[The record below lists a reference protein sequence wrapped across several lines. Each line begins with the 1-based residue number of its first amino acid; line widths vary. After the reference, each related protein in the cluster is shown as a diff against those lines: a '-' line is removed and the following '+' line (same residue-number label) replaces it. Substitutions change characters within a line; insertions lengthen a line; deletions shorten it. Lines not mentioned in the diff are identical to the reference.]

1 MIGRAGNALPALLI
15 SFQYSTELRSGIV
28 PKRKVD
34 DLMRKTR
41 FNPDHFHPNQIPM
54 YLVLV
59 PLAIFMAVPIVFI
72 INHAF
77 KPIEELFAFPPRF
90 LVENPV
96 MDNFTRLARQASAGG
111 ISISRYIFNSLIVT
125 VAVVFLSMVMSS
137 MAAFAL
143 SKLRFRAKAMLMEI
157 NNLAM
162 MFVPIAVIIPRYLLV
177 DNLGMI
183 NTYFAHIL
191 PLLAMPVGMFLVK
204 QFTDQVP
211 DSLIEAAV
219 VDGAGY
225 FKVYYRIILPM
236 IKPAL
241 ATVAILAFQ
250 SVWNNTETS
259 TMYTNKESMR
269 TLTFY
274 MNTLASNTNSVAGQ
288 GMAAAS
294 SLIMFLPNL
303 ILFILCQSKVMNTMA
318 HSGIK

>member
-1 MIGRAGNALPALLI
+1 
-15 SFQYSTELRSGIV
+15 
-28 PKRKVD
+28 
-34 DLMRKTR
+34 MRRTH
-41 FNPDHFHPNQIPM
+41 FNPDRFHPNQIPM

-59 PLAIFMAVPIVFI
+59 PLAIFMAIPIVFI

-77 KPIEELFAFPPRF
+77 KPIDELFAFPPRF

-96 MDNFTRLARQASAGG
+96 TDNFTRLARQASAGG
-111 ISISRYIFNSLIVT
+111 ISIGRYIFNSLMAT
-125 VAVVFLSMVMSS
+125 VSVVLLSMAMSS

-143 SKLRFRAKAMLMEI
+143 SKLRFRGKSALMEI

-162 MFVPIAVIIPRYLLV
+162 MFVPVAVIIPRYLLV
-177 DNLGMI
+177 DKLGMI

-191 PLLAMPVGMFLVK
+191 PLVAMPVGMFLVK

-211 DSLIEAAV
+211 DSLIEAAI

-236 IKPAL
+236 IRPAL

-250 SVWNNTETS
+250 SVWSNTETS
-259 TMYTNKESMR
+259 AMYTSKESMR

-274 MNTLASNTNSVAGQ
+274 MNTLASNTNAVAGQ
-288 GMAAAS
+288 GVAAAA

-303 ILFILCQSKVMNTMA
+303 VLFILCQSKVMNTMA

>member
-1 MIGRAGNALPALLI
+1 
-15 SFQYSTELRSGIV
+15 
-28 PKRKVD
+28 
-34 DLMRKTR
+34 MRKTR
-41 FNPDHFHPNQIPM
+41 FNPDRFHLNQIPM

-59 PLAIFMAVPIVFI
+59 PLALFMALPIVFI

-77 KPIEELFAFPPRF
+77 KPIDELFAFPPRF
-90 LVENPV
+90 FVENPV
-96 MDNFTRLARQASAGG
+96 FDNFVKLARQASAGG
-111 ISISRYIFNSLIVT
+111 ISISRYIFNSVIVT
-125 VAVVFLSMVMSS
+125 GSVVFLSMIISS

-143 SKLRFRAKAMLMEI
+143 SKLRFRAKGILMEI

-162 MFVPIAVIIPRYLLV
+162 MFVPVAVIIPRYLLV
-177 DNLGMI
+177 EKMGII

-191 PLLAMPVGMFLVK
+191 PLIALPVGMFLVK

-219 VDGAGY
+219 VDGANY
-225 FKVYYRIILPM
+225 FTVYRKIILPM
-236 IKPAL
+236 IKPAI

-259 TMYTNKESMR
+259 AMYTNKESMR

-274 MNTLASNTNSVAGQ
+274 MNTLASNTNAVAGQ
-288 GMAAAS
+288 GIAAAA

>member
-1 MIGRAGNALPALLI
+1 
-15 SFQYSTELRSGIV
+15 
-28 PKRKVD
+28 
-34 DLMRKTR
+34 MRKTK
-41 FNPDHFHPNQIPM
+41 FNPPGFHLNQIPM

-59 PLAIFMAVPIVFI
+59 PLALFMSLPILFI

-90 LVENPV
+90 FVDNPCV
-96 MDNFTRLARQASAGG
+96 DNFVQLSRQASAGG
-111 ISISRYIFNSLIVT
+111 ISISRYISNSALAT
-125 VAVVFLSMVMSS
+125 ASVVLLSMLFSS

-143 SKLRFRAKAMLMEI
+143 SKLRFTGKYTLMEI

-162 MFVPIAVIIPRYLLV
+162 MFVPVAVIIPRYLLV
-177 DNLGMI
+177 DKLGMI

-225 FKVYYRIILPM
+225 FTIYRKIILPM
-236 IKPAL
+236 IKPAV

-250 SVWNNTETS
+250 QVWNNTETS
-259 TMYTNKESMR
+259 TMFTNKESMR

-274 MNTLASNTNSVAGQ
+274 MNTLATNTNTVVGQ
-288 GMAAAS
+288 GMSAAA

-303 ILFILCQSKVMNTMA
+303 LLFCLCQSKVMNTMA

>member
-1 MIGRAGNALPALLI
+1 
-15 SFQYSTELRSGIV
+15 
-28 PKRKVD
+28 
-34 DLMRKTR
+34 MRKTR

-54 YLVLV
+54 YMVLV
-59 PLAIFMAVPIVFI
+59 PLAVFMAIPIVFI

-96 MDNFTRLARQASAGG
+96 LDNFTRLARQASAGG
-111 ISISRYIFNSLIVT
+111 ISISRYIFNSLVVT
-125 VAVVFLSMVMSS
+125 AAVVFLSMAMSS

-143 SKLRFRAKAMLMEI
+143 SKLRFRAKSTLMEI

-177 DNLGMI
+177 DSLGMI

-191 PLLAMPVGMFLVK
+191 PLVAMPVGMFLVK

-211 DSLIEAAV
+211 DSLIEAAI

-225 FKVYYRIILPM
+225 FKVYHKIILPM

>member
-1 MIGRAGNALPALLI
+1 
-15 SFQYSTELRSGIV
+15 
-28 PKRKVD
+28 
-34 DLMRKTR
+34 MRKTR
-41 FNPDHFHPNQIPM
+41 FNPHGFHANQIPM

-59 PLAIFMAVPIVFI
+59 PLAVFMSLPIVFI

-90 LVENPV
+90 FVSNPS
-96 MDNFTRLARQASAGG
+96 MDNFVKLGRQASAGG
-111 ISISRYIFNSLIVT
+111 ISISRYVFNSTLVT
-125 VAVVFLSMVMSS
+125 VSVVVLSMLISS

-143 SKLRFRAKAMLMEI
+143 SKLRFRGKHVLMEI

-162 MFVPIAVIIPRYLLV
+162 MFVPIAVTIPRYLLV

-191 PLLAMPVGMFLVK
+191 PLIAMPVGMFLVK

-211 DSLIEAAV
+211 DSLMEAAI

-225 FKVYYRIILPM
+225 WTVYRKIILPM
-236 IKPAL
+236 IKPAV

-250 SVWNNTETS
+250 QVWNNTETS
-259 TMYTNKESMR
+259 TMYINKESMR

-274 MNTLASNTNSVAGQ
+274 MNTLASNTNAVAGQ
-288 GMAAAS
+288 GTAAAA

-303 ILFILCQSKVMNTMA
+303 ILFIFMQSKVMNTMA
-318 HSGIK
+318 HSGLK

>member
-1 MIGRAGNALPALLI
+1 
-15 SFQYSTELRSGIV
+15 
-28 PKRKVD
+28 
-34 DLMRKTR
+34 MRKTR
-41 FNPDHFHPNQIPM
+41 FNPDRFHLNQIPM

-59 PLAIFMAVPIVFI
+59 PLALFMALPIVFI

-77 KPIEELFAFPPRF
+77 KPIDELFAFPPRF
-90 LVENPV
+90 FVENPV
-96 MDNFTRLARQASAGG
+96 FDNFVKLARQASAGG
-111 ISISRYIFNSLIVT
+111 ISISRYIFNSVIVT
-125 VAVVFLSMVMSS
+125 GSVVLLSMLFSS

-143 SKLRFRAKAMLMEI
+143 SKLRFRAKNILMEI

-162 MFVPIAVIIPRYLLV
+162 MFVPVAVIIPRYLLV
-177 DNLGMI
+177 EKMGII

-191 PLLAMPVGMFLVK
+191 PLLALPVGMFLVK

-211 DSLIEAAV
+211 DSLIEAAI
-219 VDGAGY
+219 VDGANY
-225 FKVYYRIILPM
+225 FTVYRRIILPM
-236 IKPAL
+236 IKPAI

-274 MNTLASNTNSVAGQ
+274 MGTLASNTNAVAGQ
-288 GMAAAS
+288 GIAAAA

>member
-1 MIGRAGNALPALLI
+1 
-15 SFQYSTELRSGIV
+15 
-28 PKRKVD
+28 
-34 DLMRKTR
+34 MRKTR
-41 FNPDHFHPNQIPM
+41 FNPDKFHFNQIPM

-59 PLAIFMAVPIVFI
+59 PLALFMALPIVFI

-77 KPIEELFAFPPRF
+77 KPIDELFAFPPRF
-90 LVENPV
+90 FVENPV
-96 MDNFTRLARQASAGG
+96 FDNFVKLARQASAGG
-111 ISISRYIFNSLIVT
+111 ISISRYIFNSVIVT
-125 VAVVFLSMVMSS
+125 GSVVFLSMIISS

-143 SKLRFRAKAMLMEI
+143 SKLRFRAKGILMEI

-162 MFVPIAVIIPRYLLV
+162 MFVPVAVIIPRYLLV
-177 DNLGMI
+177 EKMGII

-191 PLLAMPVGMFLVK
+191 PLIALPVGMFLVK

-211 DSLIEAAV
+211 NSLIEAAV
-219 VDGAGY
+219 VDGANY
-225 FKVYYRIILPM
+225 FTVYRKIILPM
-236 IKPAL
+236 IKPAI

-259 TMYTNKESMR
+259 AMYTNKESMR

-274 MNTLASNTNSVAGQ
+274 MNTLASNTNAVAGQ
-288 GMAAAS
+288 GIAAAA

>member
-1 MIGRAGNALPALLI
+1 
-15 SFQYSTELRSGIV
+15 
-28 PKRKVD
+28 
-34 DLMRKTR
+34 MRKTR
-41 FNPDHFHPNQIPM
+41 FNPDKFHFNQIPM

-59 PLAIFMAVPIVFI
+59 PLALFMALPIVFI
-72 INHAF
+72 VNHAF
-77 KPIEELFAFPPRF
+77 KPIDELFAFPPRF
-90 LVENPV
+90 FVENPV
-96 MDNFTRLARQASAGG
+96 FDNFVKLARQASAGG
-111 ISISRYIFNSLIVT
+111 ISISRYIFNSVIVT
-125 VAVVFLSMVMSS
+125 GSVVFLSMIISS

-143 SKLRFRAKAMLMEI
+143 SKLRFRAKGILMEI

-162 MFVPIAVIIPRYLLV
+162 MFVPVAVIIPRYLLV
-177 DNLGMI
+177 EKMGII

-191 PLLAMPVGMFLVK
+191 PLIALPVGMFLVK

-211 DSLIEAAV
+211 NSLIEAAV
-219 VDGAGY
+219 VDGANY
-225 FKVYYRIILPM
+225 FTVYRKIILPM
-236 IKPAL
+236 IKPAI

-259 TMYTNKESMR
+259 AMYTNKESMR

-274 MNTLASNTNSVAGQ
+274 MNTLASNTNAVAGQ
-288 GMAAAS
+288 GIAAAA

>member
-1 MIGRAGNALPALLI
+1 
-15 SFQYSTELRSGIV
+15 
-28 PKRKVD
+28 
-34 DLMRKTR
+34 MRKTH
-41 FNPDHFHPNQIPM
+41 FNPSKFRLNQLPM
-54 YLVLV
+54 YVVLV
-59 PLAIFMAVPIVFI
+59 PLAVFMALPIVFI

-77 KPIEELFAFPPRF
+77 KPIEELFAFPPTF

-96 MDNFTRLARQASAGG
+96 TDNFTRLLRQASAGG
-111 ISISRYIFNSLIVT
+111 ISISRYVFNSLIVT
-125 VAVVFLSMVMSS
+125 ISVVLLSISISS

-143 SKLRFRAKAMLMEI
+143 SKLRLRAKRTLMEI

-177 DNLGMI
+177 DGLGLI

-191 PLLAMPVGMFLVK
+191 PLVAMPVGMFLVK

-225 FKVYYRIILPM
+225 FRVFYRIILPM
-236 IKPAL
+236 IRPAI
-241 ATVAILAFQ
+241 ATVAILSFQ

-259 TMYTNKESMR
+259 AMFTNRESMR

-274 MNTLASNTNSVAGQ
+274 MSTLSGQTNAVAGQ
-288 GMAAAS
+288 GIAAAAS
-294 SLIMFLPNL
+294 LLMLLPNL
-303 ILFILCQSKVMNTMA
+303 LLFILCQSRVMNTMA
-318 HSGIK
+318 HSGLK

>member
-1 MIGRAGNALPALLI
+1 
-15 SFQYSTELRSGIV
+15 
-28 PKRKVD
+28 
-34 DLMRKTR
+34 MRKTR
-41 FNPDHFHPNQIPM
+41 FNPDKFHFNQIPM

-59 PLAIFMAVPIVFI
+59 PLALFMALPIVFI

-77 KPIEELFAFPPRF
+77 KPIDELFAFPPRF
-90 LVENPV
+90 FVENPV
-96 MDNFTRLARQASAGG
+96 FDNFVKLARQASAGG
-111 ISISRYIFNSLIVT
+111 ISISRYIFNSVIVT
-125 VAVVFLSMVMSS
+125 GSVVFLSMIISS

-143 SKLRFRAKAMLMEI
+143 SKLRFRAKGILMEI

-162 MFVPIAVIIPRYLLV
+162 MFVPVAVIIPRYLLV
-177 DNLGMI
+177 EKMGII

-191 PLLAMPVGMFLVK
+191 PLIALPVGMFLVK

-219 VDGAGY
+219 VDGANY
-225 FKVYYRIILPM
+225 FTVYRKIILPM
-236 IKPAL
+236 IKPAI

-259 TMYTNKESMR
+259 AMYTNKESMR

-274 MNTLASNTNSVAGQ
+274 MNTLASNTHAVAGQ
-288 GMAAAS
+288 GIAAAA

>member
-1 MIGRAGNALPALLI
+1 
-15 SFQYSTELRSGIV
+15 
-28 PKRKVD
+28 
-34 DLMRKTR
+34 MRKTR
-41 FNPDHFHPNQIPM
+41 FNPQGFHANQIPM

-59 PLAIFMAVPIVFI
+59 PLALFMSLPIIFI

-90 LVENPV
+90 FVSNPS
-96 MDNFTRLARQASAGG
+96 MDNFVKLSRQASAGG
-111 ISISRYIFNSLIVT
+111 ISISRYVFNSTLVT
-125 VAVVFLSMVMSS
+125 VSVVVLSMLISS

-143 SKLRFRAKAMLMEI
+143 SKLRFRGKNVLMEI

-162 MFVPIAVIIPRYLLV
+162 MFVPIAVTIPRYLLV

-191 PLLAMPVGMFLVK
+191 PLIAMPVGMFLVK

-211 DSLIEAAV
+211 DSLMEAAI

-225 FKVYYRIILPM
+225 LTVYWKIILPM
-236 IKPAL
+236 IKPAV

-250 SVWNNTETS
+250 QVWNNTETS
-259 TMYTNKESMR
+259 TMYINKESMR

-274 MNTLASNTNSVAGQ
+274 MNTLASNTNAVAGQ
-288 GMAAAS
+288 GTAAAA

-303 ILFILCQSKVMNTMA
+303 ILFIFMQSKVMNTMA
-318 HSGIK
+318 HSGLK

>member
-1 MIGRAGNALPALLI
+1 
-15 SFQYSTELRSGIV
+15 
-28 PKRKVD
+28 
-34 DLMRKTR
+34 MRKTR
-41 FNPDHFHPNQIPM
+41 FNPDRFHLNQIPM

-59 PLAIFMAVPIVFI
+59 PLALFMALPIVFI

-77 KPIEELFAFPPRF
+77 KPIDELFAFPPRF
-90 LVENPV
+90 FVENPV
-96 MDNFTRLARQASAGG
+96 FDNFVKLARQASAGG
-111 ISISRYIFNSLIVT
+111 ISISRYIFNSVIVT
-125 VAVVFLSMVMSS
+125 GSVVLLSMLFSS

-143 SKLRFRAKAMLMEI
+143 SKLRFRAKNVLMEI

-162 MFVPIAVIIPRYLLV
+162 MFVPVAVIIPRYLLV
-177 DNLGMI
+177 EKMGII
-183 NTYFAHIL
+183 NTYLAHIL
-191 PLLAMPVGMFLVK
+191 PLLALPVGMFLVK

-211 DSLIEAAV
+211 DSLIEAAI
-219 VDGAGY
+219 VDGANY
-225 FKVYYRIILPM
+225 FTVYRRIILPM
-236 IKPAL
+236 IKPAI

-274 MNTLASNTNSVAGQ
+274 MNTLASNTNAVAGQ
-288 GMAAAS
+288 GIAAAA

>member
-1 MIGRAGNALPALLI
+1 
-15 SFQYSTELRSGIV
+15 
-28 PKRKVD
+28 
-34 DLMRKTR
+34 MRKTR

-111 ISISRYIFNSLIVT
+111 ISISLYIFNSLIVT

-211 DSLIEAAV
+211 DSLIEAAI

-225 FKVYYRIILPM
+225 FKVYHKIILPM

>member
-1 MIGRAGNALPALLI
+1 
-15 SFQYSTELRSGIV
+15 
-28 PKRKVD
+28 
-34 DLMRKTR
+34 MRKTH
-41 FNPDHFHPNQIPM
+41 FNPDRFHLNQIPM

-59 PLAIFMAVPIVFI
+59 PLAIFMAIPIVFI

-77 KPIEELFAFPPRF
+77 KPIEELFAFPPTF
-90 LVENPV
+90 FVENPV
-96 MDNFTRLARQASAGG
+96 MDNFTRLVRQANAGG
-111 ISISRYIFNSLIVT
+111 ISISRYIFNSLVVT
-125 VAVVFLSMVMSS
+125 ASVVLLSIVMSS

-143 SKLRFRAKAMLMEI
+143 SKLRFRAKNTLMEI

-177 DNLGMI
+177 DNLGLI
-183 NTYFAHIL
+183 NTYFAHVL
-191 PLLAMPVGMFLVK
+191 PLVAMPVGMFLVK

-211 DSLIEAAV
+211 DSLIEAAI

-225 FKVYYRIILPM
+225 FKVYRKIILPM
-236 IKPAL
+236 IKPAI

-274 MNTLASNTNSVAGQ
+274 MNTLASNTNAVAGQ
-288 GMAAAS
+288 GVAAAA

>member
-1 MIGRAGNALPALLI
+1 
-15 SFQYSTELRSGIV
+15 
-28 PKRKVD
+28 
-34 DLMRKTR
+34 MRKTR

-59 PLAIFMAVPIVFI
+59 PLALFMAVPIVVI
-72 INHAF
+72 VNHAF
-77 KPIEELFAFPPRF
+77 TPIEELFAFPPRF
-90 LVENPV
+90 LVETPV

-111 ISISRYIFNSLIVT
+111 IPISRYTFNSLVVT
-125 VAVVFLSMVMSS
+125 IAVVFLSMLMSS

-143 SKLRFRAKAMLMEI
+143 SKLRLRAKKTLMEI

-177 DNLGMI
+177 DKLGMI

-211 DSLIEAAV
+211 DSLIAAAV

-225 FKVYYRIILPM
+225 FKVYHKIILPM

-274 MNTLASNTNSVAGQ
+274 MGTLSSNTNSVAGQ

>member
-1 MIGRAGNALPALLI
+1 
-15 SFQYSTELRSGIV
+15 
-28 PKRKVD
+28 
-34 DLMRKTR
+34 MRKTK
-41 FNPDHFHPNQIPM
+41 FNPPGFHLNQIPM

-59 PLAIFMAVPIVFI
+59 PLALFMSLPILFI

-90 LVENPV
+90 FVDNPCV
-96 MDNFTRLARQASAGG
+96 DNFVQLSRQASAGG
-111 ISISRYIFNSLIVT
+111 ISISRYIFNSALAT
-125 VAVVFLSMVMSS
+125 ASVVLLSMLFSS

-143 SKLRFRAKAMLMEI
+143 SKLRFTGKYTLMEI

-162 MFVPIAVIIPRYLLV
+162 MFVPVAVIIPRYLLV
-177 DNLGMI
+177 DKLGMI

-225 FKVYYRIILPM
+225 FTIYRKIILPM
-236 IKPAL
+236 IKPAV

-250 SVWNNTETS
+250 QVWNNTETS
-259 TMYTNKESMR
+259 TMFTNKESMR

-274 MNTLASNTNSVAGQ
+274 MNTLATNTNTVVGQ
-288 GMAAAS
+288 GMSAAA

-303 ILFILCQSKVMNTMA
+303 LLFCLCQSKVMNTMA

>member
-1 MIGRAGNALPALLI
+1 
-15 SFQYSTELRSGIV
+15 
-28 PKRKVD
+28 
-34 DLMRKTR
+34 MRKTR
-41 FNPDHFHPNQIPM
+41 FNPDRFHVNQIPM

-59 PLAIFMAVPIVFI
+59 PLALFMALPIVFI

-77 KPIEELFAFPPRF
+77 KPIEELFAFPPKF
-90 LVENPV
+90 FVENPV
-96 MDNFTRLARQASAGG
+96 LDNFVKLGRQASAGG
-111 ISISRYIFNSLIVT
+111 ISISRYIFNSVIVT
-125 VAVVFLSMVMSS
+125 GSVVLLSMLMSA

-143 SKLRFRAKAMLMEI
+143 SKLRFRAKNLLVEI

-162 MFVPIAVIIPRYLLV
+162 MFVPVAVIIPRYLLV
-177 DNLGMI
+177 DKLGMI

-191 PLLAMPVGMFLVK
+191 PLVALPVGMFLVK

-211 DSLIEAAV
+211 DSLIEAAI

-225 FKVYYRIILPM
+225 FKVFYRIILPM
-236 IKPAL
+236 IKPAI

-274 MNTLASNTNSVAGQ
+274 MNTLASNTNAVAGQ
-288 GMAAAS
+288 GVAAAA

>member
-1 MIGRAGNALPALLI
+1 
-15 SFQYSTELRSGIV
+15 
-28 PKRKVD
+28 
-34 DLMRKTR
+34 
-41 FNPDHFHPNQIPM
+41 
-54 YLVLV
+54 
-59 PLAIFMAVPIVFI
+59 
-72 INHAF
+72 
-77 KPIEELFAFPPRF
+77 
-90 LVENPV
+90 
-96 MDNFTRLARQASAGG
+96 MDNFVKLGRQASAGG
-111 ISISRYIFNSLIVT
+111 ISISRYIFNSVIVT
-125 VAVVFLSMVMSS
+125 GSVVLLSMLMSS

-143 SKLRFRAKAMLMEI
+143 SKLRFRAKNMLMEI

-191 PLLAMPVGMFLVK
+191 PLVALPVGMFLVK

-211 DSLIEAAV
+211 DSLIEAAI

-225 FKVYYRIILPM
+225 FKVYYKIILPM
-236 IKPAL
+236 IKPAI

-274 MNTLASNTNSVAGQ
+274 MNTLASNTNAVAGQ
-288 GMAAAS
+288 GVAAAA

>member
-1 MIGRAGNALPALLI
+1 
-15 SFQYSTELRSGIV
+15 
-28 PKRKVD
+28 
-34 DLMRKTR
+34 MRKTR

-72 INHAF
+72 VNHAF

-111 ISISRYIFNSLIVT
+111 IPISRYTFNSLVVT
-125 VAVVFLSMVMSS
+125 IAVVFLSMLMSS

-143 SKLRFRAKAMLMEI
+143 SKLRLRAKKTLMEI

-177 DNLGMI
+177 DKLGMI

-225 FKVYYRIILPM
+225 FKVYRKIILPM

-274 MNTLASNTNSVAGQ
+274 MSTLSSNTNSVAGQ

>member
-1 MIGRAGNALPALLI
+1 
-15 SFQYSTELRSGIV
+15 V
-28 PKRKVD
+28 
-34 DLMRKTR
+34 
-41 FNPDHFHPNQIPM
+41 
-54 YLVLV
+54 
-59 PLAIFMAVPIVFI
+59 
-72 INHAF
+72 
-77 KPIEELFAFPPRF
+77 
-90 LVENPV
+90 
-96 MDNFTRLARQASAGG
+96 
-111 ISISRYIFNSLIVT
+111 VT
-125 VAVVFLSMVMSS
+125 AAVVFLSMAMSS

-143 SKLRFRAKAMLMEI
+143 SKLRFRAKSTLMEI

-162 MFVPIAVIIPRYLLV
+162 MFVPIAVIIPRSLLV
-177 DNLGMI
+177 DSLGMI

-191 PLLAMPVGMFLVK
+191 PLVAMPVGMFLVK

-211 DSLIEAAV
+211 DSLIEAAI

-225 FKVYYRIILPM
+225 FKVYHKIILPM

>member
-1 MIGRAGNALPALLI
+1 
-15 SFQYSTELRSGIV
+15 
-28 PKRKVD
+28 
-34 DLMRKTR
+34 
-41 FNPDHFHPNQIPM
+41 
-54 YLVLV
+54 
-59 PLAIFMAVPIVFI
+59 
-72 INHAF
+72 
-77 KPIEELFAFPPRF
+77 
-90 LVENPV
+90 
-96 MDNFTRLARQASAGG
+96 
-111 ISISRYIFNSLIVT
+111 
-125 VAVVFLSMVMSS
+125 MVMSS

-274 MNTLASNTNSVAGQ
+274 MGTLSSNTNSVAGQ

>member
-1 MIGRAGNALPALLI
+1 
-15 SFQYSTELRSGIV
+15 
-28 PKRKVD
+28 
-34 DLMRKTR
+34 MRRTR
-41 FNPDHFHPNQIPM
+41 FNPDRFHVNQIPM

-59 PLAIFMAVPIVFI
+59 PLALFMALPIVFI

-77 KPIEELFAFPPRF
+77 KPIEELFAFPPKF

-96 MDNFTRLARQASAGG
+96 MDNFVKLGRQASAGG
-111 ISISRYIFNSLIVT
+111 ISISRYIFNSVIVT
-125 VAVVFLSMVMSS
+125 GSVVLASMLMSS

-143 SKLRFRAKAMLMEI
+143 SKLRFRAKNLLMEI

-162 MFVPIAVIIPRYLLV
+162 MFVPVAVIIPRYLLV

-191 PLLAMPVGMFLVK
+191 PLIAMPVGMFLVK

-211 DSLIEAAV
+211 DALIEAAI

-225 FKVYYRIILPM
+225 FKVFRKIILPM
-236 IKPAL
+236 IRPAI

-259 TMYTNKESMR
+259 TMYTNKESMC

-274 MNTLASNTNSVAGQ
+274 MNTLASNTNAVAGQ
-288 GMAAAS
+288 GVAAAA

-303 ILFILCQSKVMNTMA
+303 ILFILCQSKVMSTMA

>member
-1 MIGRAGNALPALLI
+1 
-15 SFQYSTELRSGIV
+15 
-28 PKRKVD
+28 
-34 DLMRKTR
+34 MRKTS
-41 FNPDHFHPNQIPM
+41 FNPDHFHMNQVPM
-54 YLVLV
+54 YLLLV
-59 PLAIFMAVPIVFI
+59 PLAVFMAIPIVFI

-77 KPIEELFAFPPRF
+77 KPIEELFAFPPTF
-90 LVENPV
+90 FVENPV
-96 MDNFTRLARQASAGG
+96 TDNFTRLIRQANAGG
-111 ISISRYIFNSLIVT
+111 ISISRYIFNSLVVT
-125 VAVVFLSMVMSS
+125 ASVVLLSIAMSS

-143 SKLRFRAKAMLMEI
+143 SKLRFRAKNTLMEI

-177 DNLGMI
+177 DGLGLI
-183 NTYFAHIL
+183 NTYFAHVL
-191 PLLAMPVGMFLVK
+191 PLVAMPVGMFLVK

-211 DSLIEAAV
+211 DSLIEAAI

-225 FKVYYRIILPM
+225 FTVYRKIILPM
-236 IKPAL
+236 IKPAI

-259 TMYTNKESMR
+259 TMYTNRESMR

-274 MNTLASNTNSVAGQ
+274 MNTLASNTNAVAGQ
-288 GMAAAS
+288 GVAAAAS
-294 SLIMFLPNL
+294 MIMFLPNL